1 MKTEPSSIAALVERL
16 TLDQKVRLVS
26 GASLWRTNPIPEL
39 GIPVL
44 KVSDGPNGV
53 RGDGGASAASFPV
66 GICMGATW
74 NPDLIKTLGVAIAEE
89 AKTKEVQVVL
99 GPTIN
104 LHRTP
109 LGGRNF
115 ECYAEDPVLSGELAA
130 AFTHGV
136 QSQGVGACLKH
147 FVCNDSEFERHTIS
161 VEVDE
166 QTLREVYLLPFQ
178 IAIEKSSPW
187 TIMAAYNRV
196 NGVYACSHD
205 ELLNQVLKKEW
216 GFEGLVISD
225 WFAAKETLENA
236 LGGLDLEMPGPSR
249 VWGDALRQ
257 AVTDGLV
264 PESVLDDKVRR
275 LLRVLQW
282 SGRLDSP
289 TDAPERSV
297 DIAEHRAVAYQTAV
311 EGMVLLK
318 NEGVLPLARSSIQKL
333 AVIGP
338 NVRHFRVMGGGS
350 SALKPHYISAPLSAL
365 RERYPG
371 MDVSAQTGCPTFKY
385 IPEPER
391 DLLTP
396 AVDAGETLDD
406 AARGLR
412 VRFYEDVERTQLI
425 RQRIISQST
434 VHASLLAGAA
444 NAMTLDGEYL
454 CETAGD
460 YTFGLLS
467 TGRAKMRVDDEILI
481 DNWTAPQPGDAFF
494 MQGSTEVRGS
504 RFFEAGRRIRVEIE
518 FEVSADTMFKG
529 LRYGILEPQFLDP
542 ISEAVTLASAS
553 DACILMVGTNDDWET
568 EGNDRDTLSLPGA
581 QDELIARVLAV
592 NPNTVVVNNSGA
604 PISMPWVDQAP
615 AILQCWFPGQE
626 FGRALM
632 DLLFGEVS
640 PSGRLPLTFP
650 KQIED
655 VPAFAHYP
663 GREGKVRYEEG
674 LNIGYRGFYA
684 AKTEPLFAF
693 GHGLA
698 YTQFDYS
705 DVQAEVNDAEA
716 LVSVSLRVTNT
727 GKVAGQEVV
736 QVYVCFPESQVAR
749 PALSLAGFTKV
760 TIAPG
765 AATLVTLSLPLARFQ
780 YWDTD
785 AKTFQLE
792 AGECTIQVGASA
804 RDLKLTTNLRL
815 S

>member
-1 MKTEPSSIAALVERL
+1 MTIDPSPLTALLAQL
-16 TLDQKVRLVS
+16 TLKQKVRLVT
-26 GASLWRTNPIPEL
+26 GASLWRTHPIPEL

-74 NPDLIKTLGVAIAEE
+74 NPALIKTLGIAIAEE
-89 AKTKEVQVVL
+89 AKTKDVQVVL

-130 AFTHGV
+130 AFTEGV

-161 VEVDE
+161 VNVDE

-196 NGVYACSHD
+196 NGIYACSHD

-225 WFAAKETLENA
+225 WFAGKETLGNA

-249 VWGDALRQ
+249 VWGDSLSD
-257 AVTDGLV
+257 AVVAGLV
-264 PESVLDDKVRR
+264 PESVLDDKVLR

-282 SGRLDSP
+282 SGRLECP
-289 TDAPERSV
+289 AEAPERSV
-297 DIAEHRAVAYQTAV
+297 DIAGHQDIAYQTAV

-318 NEGVLPLARSSIQKL
+318 NEGVLPLARSSIQKI

-338 NVRHFRVMGGGS
+338 NVRHFRIMGGGS
-350 SALKPHYISAPLSAL
+350 SSLKPHYISTPLAAL

-371 MDVSAQTGCPTFKY
+371 MDVVSQEGCPTFKY

-391 DLLTP
+391 ALLTP
-396 AVDAGETLDD
+396 AIDVGEAVDD

-412 VRFYEDVERTQLI
+412 VRFYADLERTELI

-444 NAMTLDGEYL
+444 TAMTLDGEYL

-467 TGRAKMRVDDEILI
+467 TGRARMRLDNDIVI
-481 DNWTAPQPGDAFF
+481 DNWTSPEPGEAFF
-494 MQGSTEVRGS
+494 MQGSSEVRATQ
-504 RFFEAGRRIRVEIE
+504 FFEAGRRIRVVIE

-542 ISEAVTLASAS
+542 ISEAVALARAS

-568 EGNDRDTLSLPGA
+568 EGNDRETLTLPGA

-592 NPNTVVVNNSGA
+592 NPKTVVVNNSGA
-604 PISMPWVDQAP
+604 PIAMPWVDQAP
-615 AILQCWFPGQE
+615 AVLQCWFPGQE

-632 DLLFGEVS
+632 DLLFGDVS

-650 KQIED
+650 KKIED

-663 GREGKVRYEEG
+663 GSHGQVRYEEG

-684 AKTEPLFAF
+684 AQTEPLFAF
-693 GHGLA
+693 GHGLT
-698 YTQFDYS
+698 YTRFDYS
-705 DVQAEVNDAEA
+705 EVHAALNDTE
-716 LVSVSLRVTNT
+716 VVVSLWVANT

-736 QVYVCFPESQVAR
+736 QAYVCFPDSQVSR

-760 TIAPG
+760 TIASG
-765 AATLVTLSLPLARFQ
+765 AAVRVRLFLPLARFK

-785 AKTFQLE
+785 AKTFLLE
-792 AGECTIQVGASA
+792 AGACTLQIGSSA
-804 RDLKLTTNLRL
+804 ADLKLAT
-815 S
+815 SIQFD

>member
-1 MKTEPSSIAALVERL
+1 MKTDPASITELLGQL
-16 TLDQKVRLVS
+16 TLDQKVTLVS
-26 GASLWRTNPIPEL
+26 GASLWRTNPIPDL

-53 RGDGGASAASFPV
+53 RGDGGERAASFPV

-74 NPDLIKTLGVAIAEE
+74 NPDLIEALGVAIAEE
-89 AKTKEVQVVL
+89 AKTKDVQVVL

-115 ECYAEDPVLSGELAA
+115 ECYAEDPVLSGALAA
-130 AFTHGV
+130 AFTQGV

-161 VEVDE
+161 VELDE

-178 IAIEKSSPW
+178 IAIEKSNPW
-187 TIMAAYNRV
+187 TIMAAYNRI

-205 ELLNQVLKKEW
+205 VLLNQVLKQEW
-216 GFEGLVISD
+216 GFQGLVISD
-225 WFAAKETLENA
+225 WFAAKETLDNA

-249 VWGDALRQ
+249 VWGDALRD
-257 AVTDGLV
+257 AVTQGSV

-282 SGRLDSP
+282 SGRLESP

-297 DIAEHRAVAYQTAV
+297 DIAGHRSIAYQTAV

-318 NEGVLPLARSSIQKL
+318 NEGVLPLARSNIQKL

-350 SALKPHYISAPLSAL
+350 SALKPHYISTPLAAL
-365 RERYPG
+365 HDRYPG
-371 MDVSAQTGCPTFKY
+371 MAVSAQSGCPTYKY

-396 AVDAGETLDD
+396 AVDDGAVVED
-406 AARGLR
+406 AQRGLR
-412 VRFYEDVERTQLI
+412 VRFYKDVERTQLI
-425 RQRIISQST
+425 RQRVISQST

-454 CETAGD
+454 CETTGD
-460 YTFGLLS
+460 YAFGLLS
-467 TGRAKMRVDDEILI
+467 TGRARMWVDDEAII
-481 DNWTAPQPGDAFF
+481 DNWTAPEPGEAFF
-494 MQGSTEVRGS
+494 MQGSSEVRAT
-504 RFFEAGRRIRVEIE
+504 RFLEAGCRIRIFIE
-518 FEVSADTMFKG
+518 YEVSAETLFKG

-542 ISEAVTLASAS
+542 ISEAVTLARES

-581 QDELIARVLAV
+581 QDALIARVLAV

-626 FGRALM
+626 FGRALI
-632 DLLFGEVS
+632 DLLFGEAN

-650 KQIED
+650 KQLED
-655 VPAFAHYP
+655 VPAIKHYP
-663 GREGKVRYEEG
+663 GSNGQVRYEEG

-693 GHGLA
+693 GHGLS
-698 YTQFDYS
+698 YTQFDY
-705 DVQAEVNDAEA
+705 AELHAELNDIEA
-716 LVSVSLRVTNT
+716 VVLVSLSVTNT
-727 GKVAGQEVV
+727 GRMAGQEVV
-736 QVYVCFPESQVAR
+736 QAYLSFPGSQVNR

-765 AATLVTLSLPLARFQ
+765 ASARVTLGLPLARFK

-785 AKTFQLE
+785 AKTFQLA
-792 AGECTIQVGASA
+792 AGACTIQVGSSA
-804 RDLKLTTNLRL
+804 ADLKLTTSLWFD
-815 S
+815 

>member
-1 MKTEPSSIAALVERL
+1 MTTDSSFINALLEQL
-16 TLDQKVRLVS
+16 TLDQKVKLVT
-26 GASLWRTNPIPEL
+26 GASLWRTQPIPEL

-74 NPDLIKTLGVAIAEE
+74 NPVLIKNLGVAIAEE
-89 AKTKEVQVVL
+89 AKTKDVQVVL

-130 AFTHGV
+130 AFTQGV

-161 VEVDE
+161 VDVDE

-178 IAIEKSSPW
+178 IAIEKSTPW
-187 TIMAAYNRV
+187 TIMAAYNRI

-205 ELLNQVLKKEW
+205 ELLNQVLKTEW

-225 WFAAKETLENA
+225 WFAAKETVDNA

-249 VWGDALRQ
+249 VWSDALRD
-257 AVTDGLV
+257 AVIAGLV
-264 PESVLDDKVRR
+264 PEGVLDDKVRR

-282 SGRLDSP
+282 SGRFAGPDE
-289 TDAPERSV
+289 APEQSV
-297 DIAEHRAVAYQTAV
+297 DNPAHRSIAYQTAV

-318 NEGVLPLARSSIQKL
+318 NEGVLPLARSGLQKL

-338 NVRHFRVMGGGS
+338 NVTHFRVMGGGS
-350 SALKPHYISAPLSAL
+350 SSLKPHYISTPLEAL
-365 RERYPG
+365 GERYPHL
-371 MDVSAQTGCPTFKY
+371 DVTWQTGCPTYKY
-385 IPEPER
+385 IPEPDR

-396 AVDAGETLDD
+396 LADAMDPDD
-406 AARGLR
+406 GQARGLR
-412 VRFYEDVERTQLI
+412 VRFYADLEKTQLI

-444 NAMTLDGEYL
+444 TAMTLNGDYL
-454 CETAGD
+454 CETSGD

-467 TGRAKMRVDDEILI
+467 TGRARMWVDDEAVI
-481 DNWTAPQPGDAFF
+481 DNWTAPEPGEAFF
-494 MQGSTEVRGS
+494 MQGSTEVRAT
-504 RFFEAGRRIRVEIE
+504 RFLEAGRRIRVAIE
-518 FEVSADTMFKG
+518 YQVSAETMFKG
-529 LRYGILEPQFLDP
+529 LRYGILAPQFADP
-542 ISEAVTLASAS
+542 IGEAVRLASTS

-568 EGNDRDTLSLPGA
+568 EGNDRETLSLPGE

-604 PISMPWVDQAP
+604 PISMPWVDDAS

-626 FGRALM
+626 FGRALV
-632 DLLFGEVS
+632 DLLFGEVN

-650 KQIED
+650 KKIED

-663 GREGKVRYEEG
+663 GSNGHVRYDEG

-684 AKTEPLFAF
+684 AKTAPLFAF
-693 GHGLA
+693 GHGLS
-698 YTQFDYS
+698 YTTFEY
-705 DVQAEVNDAEA
+705 AEVHAVLNEA
-716 LVSVSLRVTNT
+716 AAVVSVSLSLTNT
-727 GKVAGQEVV
+727 GRVAGQEVV
-736 QVYVCFPESQVAR
+736 QVYLCFPDSQVNR
-749 PALSLAGFTKV
+749 PALCLAGFNKV
-760 TIAPG
+760 TLPPG
-765 AATLVTLSLPLARFQ
+765 DVARVTVMLPLARFQ
-780 YWDTD
+780 YWDATSQS
-785 AKTFQLE
+785 FQLE
-792 AGECTIQVGASA
+792 AGACTIQVGPSA
-804 RDLKLTTNLRL
+804 ADLPLTTTIELG
-815 S
+815 